1 MTPSGKPVTKGEKM
15 NSQKI
20 IAMHNQYVMPTY
32 TPELA
37 LVRGEGVRVW
47 DAEGRKYLDF
57 LAGIAV
63 TVAGHCHPRLV
74 EAIRQQAGRLM
85 HVSNL
90 YYNEVQPQLAQA
102 LSERS
107 LDGKCFFCNSGA
119 EANEALIKL
128 ARRWGNPQGKHEV
141 ITFRN
146 SFHGRTLAT
155 LTATGQDKVKEGFH
169 PLPSGFALATFNDI
183 DSVDQA
189 ASPRT
194 TAVLL
199 EVVQGEGGVLP
210 ATPEFLQ
217 ALQAWCAEKDV
228 LLLCDEVQCGMGRTG
243 DWWGWKTSGITPDAF
258 SIAKGMGGGFPI
270 GGVSAA
276 PRVSDVLMAGSH
288 ATTFGGTPLAC
299 AASLAIIGI
308 IEEENLLANA
318 TVMGTR
324 LRESL
329 AGLGKAYS
337 WIKEVRGVGLI
348 NGLVLEDGVKAAGLA
363 HLLME
368 KGLLTLATA
377 NTVIRLV
384 PPLTITDT
392 DVDEA
397 VSIISEACA
406 AWEPDI
412 EEQNI

>member
-1 MTPSGKPVTKGEKM
+1 
-15 NSQKI
+15 
-20 IAMHNQYVMPTY
+20 
-32 TPELA
+32 
-37 LVRGEGVRVW
+37 
-47 DAEGRKYLDF
+47 
-57 LAGIAV
+57 
-63 TVAGHCHPRLV
+63 
-74 EAIRQQAGRLM
+74 
-85 HVSNL
+85 
-90 YYNEVQPQLAQA
+90 
-102 LSERS
+102 
-107 LDGKCFFCNSGA
+107 
-119 EANEALIKL
+119 
-128 ARRWGNPQGKHEV
+128 
-141 ITFRN
+141 
-146 SFHGRTLAT
+146 
-155 LTATGQDKVKEGFH
+155 
-169 PLPSGFALATFNDI
+169 
-183 DSVDQA
+183 
-189 ASPRT
+189 
-194 TAVLL
+194 
-199 EVVQGEGGVLP
+199 
-210 ATPEFLQ
+210 
-217 ALQAWCAEKDV
+217 
-228 LLLCDEVQCGMGRTG
+228 
-243 DWWGWKTSGITPDAF
+243 
-258 SIAKGMGGGFPI
+258 
-270 GGVSAA
+270 
-276 PRVSDVLMAGSH
+276 MAGSH

-318 TVMGTR
+318 TVMGAR
-324 LRESL
+324 LRKSL